1 MLLSE
6 GKKIRLPWRGTVWV
20 EADVIPLLLK
30 DLRDERLKS
39 AAASMGISCVI

>member
-6 GKKIRLPWRGTVWV
+6 GKKIRLPWRDTLWV

-30 DLRDERLKS
+30 DLRDERLES
-39 AAASMGISCVI
+39 AAASVGISCFI